1 MSDISKSVEALI
13 NGIRNEA
20 KKEENSIVRKADEYN
35 EGRLSSLREKIL
47 LESAQRTERELAE
60 LKSNANR
67 ECSII
72 SAGRKSS
79 IEKIKK
85 DTADSVLER
94 TGELVAEFTKSA
106 GYIEFLC
113 SHAKKVSEKFGGGCT
128 IMLSENDMQYAGM
141 LGKILGTDK
150 TAADPSIKLGGFKA
164 DYPEKSVTADETLD
178 ARFDECADEYI
189 RQCGFD
195 F

>member
-20 KKEENSIVRKADEYN
+20 KKEENGIVRKADEYK

-47 LESAQRTERELAE
+47 SESAQRTERELAE

-67 ECSII
+67 DCSAV
-72 SAGRKSS
+72 SAERKSS
-79 IEKIKK
+79 IERIKK
-85 DTADSVLER
+85 NTADSVLER
-94 TGELVAEFTKSA
+94 TGELVAQFTKSA

-113 SHAKKVSEKFGGGCT
+113 SHAKKVCEKFGGGCT
-128 IMLSENDMQYAGM
+128 LMLGENDMQYAEM
-141 LGKILGTDK
+141 LCKILGTDRI
-150 TAADPSIKLGGFKA
+150 AEDSSIKLGGFKA

-178 ARFDECADEYI
+178 ARFEECADEYI